1 MMATHMAFYTDLFS
15 RGNIDL
21 ESQQE
26 LFSHVTSR
34 LSEAES
40 SSCECPLTLAEVSE
54 FYAHFLEKLGSL
66 LVDVFNQ
73 GLVRGKLPIQ

>member
-1 MMATHMAFYTDLFS
+1 MEVSTLPEIMEAHTKFYTDLFS

-21 ESQQE
+21 QSQQE

-40 SSCECPLTLAEVSE
+40 SSCEGPLTLAEVSV
-54 FYAHFLEKLGSL
+54 ALRAQTGINLRAPM
-66 LVDVFNQ
+66 D
-73 GLVRGKLPIQ
+73 

>member
-1 MMATHMAFYTDLFS
+1 MMATHTAFYTDLFS

-54 FYAHFLEKLGSL
+54 ALRRSNRNKSPGA
-66 LVDVFNQ
+66 D
-73 GLVRGKLPIQ
+73 GLTV